1 MPYKKTKLS
10 TLTKGNSIFFN
21 GKRLF
26 PCRLLNWNTD
36 RVKFSGH
43 ANFSI
48 LTDSVSHFSNAL
60 ESFGLLFCRLFF
72 FNLCLLI
79 LFSFKCSK
87 VESCS
92 AKIFVTQLG
101 LFCHQLFKFLILTE
115 RRKFKCNFE
124 NEEKDTTG
132 KLRLYPTKLFVDCT
146 SVEMSD

>member
-92 AKIFVTQLG
+92 AYILQNFRDSTWS
-101 LFCHQLFKFLILTE
+101 FLSSTVQILYL
-115 RRKFKCNFE
+115 RGNDV
-124 NEEKDTTG
+124 DT
-132 KLRLYPTKLFVDCT
+132 LRFGRSSTVQISNTRWKK
-146 SVEMSD
+146 EI